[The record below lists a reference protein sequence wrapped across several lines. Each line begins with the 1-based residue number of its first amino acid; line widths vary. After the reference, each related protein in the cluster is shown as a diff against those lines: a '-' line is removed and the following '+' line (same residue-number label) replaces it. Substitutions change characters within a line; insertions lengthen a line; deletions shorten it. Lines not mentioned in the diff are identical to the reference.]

1 MGTVHLSN
9 MCVFG
14 AAALAKPDPDS
25 PHNAVARGCQGRG
38 PKRGPGRSCVTIS
51 DPNSSTMEV
60 TSTAVAKFSLS
71 GSKGKAQTCNLLVG
85 SDKAQKSPW
94 DQNIVMTSVRQQS
107 VTETKKSTK
116 NREHQLSPLRTDLR
130 YSCIIPHYSPAVT

>member
-1 MGTVHLSN
+1 MGTVRLSN
-9 MCVFG
+9 MCMSG

-25 PHNAVARGCQGRG
+25 AHNAVAWGCQGRG

-51 DPNSSTMEV
+51 DPTSSTMEV
-60 TSTAVAKFSLS
+60 TSAAVAKFS
-71 GSKGKAQTCNLLVG
+71 GSKGKAQTCNLLG

-94 DQNIVMTSVRQQS
+94 DQNVVMTSVRQQS

-116 NREHQLSPLRTDLR
+116 NREHHSPHSGLT
-130 YSCIIPHYSPAVT
+130 

>member
-9 MCVFG
+9 MCVSG

-25 PHNAVARGCQGRG
+25 AHNAVAWGCQGRG

-51 DPNSSTMEV
+51 DPTSSTMEV
-60 TSTAVAKFSLS
+60 TSATVAKFS
-71 GSKGKAQTCNLLVG
+71 GSKRKAQICNLLVG

-94 DQNIVMTSVRQQS
+94 DQNVAMTSVRQQS
-107 VTETKKSTK
+107 VTETKNQQRIVNIT
-116 NREHQLSPLRTDLR
+116 LPTLD
-130 YSCIIPHYSPAVT
+130 